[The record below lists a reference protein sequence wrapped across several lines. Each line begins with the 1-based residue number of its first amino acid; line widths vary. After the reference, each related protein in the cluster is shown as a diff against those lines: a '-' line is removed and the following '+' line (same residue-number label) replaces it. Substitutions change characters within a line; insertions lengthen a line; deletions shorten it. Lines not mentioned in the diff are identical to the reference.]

1 MFEALCASVR
11 DTLWANTVGMNF
23 RNRQLVEAY
32 NPRSEI
38 NVARNK
44 IATKERL
51 EQHGVMV
58 APTIATIESA
68 SAIDS
73 VYAKLCESGEAFVIK
88 PARSAQGRGIL
99 LCRRA
104 YPDHIETLTGKSL
117 SKNYLLFHL
126 YQILHGEFSLG
137 RPQDS
142 VLIEHLLE
150 TDKNWILPELPGPP
164 DLRIILCHGK
174 FLMAMARLP
183 TDASDGRANL
193 HCGAV
198 GVGVDLESSRTRGG
212 VCLDKRVDHHP
223 DSKRPLH
230 GHEVKDFSICLDLA
244 KRCNDAFGLGY
255 IGIDLMRDVKLGP
268 VVLEVNARPGLGL
281 QIANRKGLFSSP
293 RNPRPPL

>member
-1 MFEALCASVR
+1 MFETLRASIHN
-11 DTLWANTVGMNF
+11 TLWGNTVGMNF
-23 RNRQLVEAY
+23 RNRQLVEAC

-44 IATKERL
+44 IATKQRL
-51 EQHGVMV
+51 EKYGVMV

-68 SAIDS
+68 SSIDS
-73 VYAKLCESGEAFVIK
+73 VYKKLCDSGQAFVIK

-104 YPDHIETLTGKSL
+104 YPDHIETLTGKSF
-117 SKNYLLFHL
+117 SRNYLLFHL

-137 RPQDS
+137 RPKDS

-150 TDKNWILPELPGPP
+150 TDTNWILPELPGPP
-164 DLRIILCHGK
+164 DLRIILCHGQ
-174 FLMAMARLP
+174 FLLAMARLP
-183 TDASDGRANL
+183 TNASDGRANL

-198 GVGVDLESSRTRGG
+198 GVGVDLETSHTQGG
-212 VCLDKRVDHHP
+212 VCLDKPVDHHP
-223 DSKRPLH
+223 DSRRLLH
-230 GHEVKDFSICLDLA
+230 GHEVEDFQVCLDLA

-255 IGIDLMRDVKLGP
+255 IGIDLMRDVELGP

-293 RNPRPPL
+293 YTPKL